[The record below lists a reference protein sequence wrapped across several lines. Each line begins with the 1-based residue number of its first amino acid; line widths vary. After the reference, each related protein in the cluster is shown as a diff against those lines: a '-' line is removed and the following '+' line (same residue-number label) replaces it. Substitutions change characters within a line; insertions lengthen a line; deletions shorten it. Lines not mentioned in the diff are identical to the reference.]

1 MKKKINNF
9 TGIEE
14 YRCNYSEAAEDIGMT
29 VGQLKYRYTEACTLC
44 DSMKPKLTYLHGI
57 AGFWLSDL
65 EHYKKNNIGEVRRNK
80 KKVAEKT
87 VTAEVIDISKKNRT

>member
-1 MKKKINNF
+1 MKKKINPT
-9 TGIEE
+9 TGKEE
-14 YRCNYSEAAEDIGMT
+14 YRCNYSEAA
-29 VGQLKYRYTEACTLC
+29 

-87 VTAEVIDISKKNRT
+87 VTAEVIDLSKKKRT